1 MNAHLSNPDILA
13 RALFYAVT
21 NGLQY
26 GHSARIND
34 AINMAT
40 NFGLDSITQDKIGLT
55 KELEKLN
62 WPKK

>member
-13 RALFYAVT
+13 VALFYAVT
-21 NGLQY
+21 NGLY
-26 GHSARIND
+26 LGRSARIND
-34 AINMAT
+34 AIHMAT
-40 NFGLDSITQDKIGLT
+40 NFGIDTVTQDKIGLT